1 MTKRVSEKILTD
13 QCHDPTQSL
22 TIELPCRM
30 VERVEKYAK
39 ENGTTAA
46 GVFIEALDDFLRRA
60 D

>member
-1 MTKRVSEKILTD
+1 MTENTTAD
-13 QCHDPTQSL
+13 QCPDPTLSL